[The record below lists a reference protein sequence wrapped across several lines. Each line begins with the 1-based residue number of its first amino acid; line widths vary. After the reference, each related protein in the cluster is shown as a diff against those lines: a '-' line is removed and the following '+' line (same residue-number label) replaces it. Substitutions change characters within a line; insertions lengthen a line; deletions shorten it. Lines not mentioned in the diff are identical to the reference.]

1 MSDPLSHADMCAMW
15 GQTYSPDCP
24 PVDQLIDT
32 SAVTHAMSSA
42 AGDAVGAVTSSPDN
56 TFGWIALAALW
67 IYVRHTSGR
76 SIVPGRRS
84 SGR

>member
-42 AGDAVGAVTSSPDN
+42 AGDAVGAVTSSPDS
-56 TFGWIALAALW
+56 TFGWLALLALF
-67 IYVRHTSGR
+67 IYLRQASGR
-76 SIVPGRRS
+76 PIIPGRRRS
-84 SGR
+84 SR